1 MHGRETRSLITT
13 IILNETYIISFNPSN
28 SGVTDVLFLLHSV
41 RKKLRLREL
50 NILPQITELVCN
62 TGKIQAL

>member
-28 SGVTDVLFLLHSV
+28 SGVKDVLFLLHSV